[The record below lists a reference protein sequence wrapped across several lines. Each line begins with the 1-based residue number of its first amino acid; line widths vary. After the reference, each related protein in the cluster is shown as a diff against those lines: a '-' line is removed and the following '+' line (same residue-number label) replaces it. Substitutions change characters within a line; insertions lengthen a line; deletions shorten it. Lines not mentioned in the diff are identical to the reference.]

1 MVTNKNALNDFSY
14 TSYQLQLVEEKSNYL
29 DYTREE
35 LINKLIEHLPVN
47 NLYREQ
53 LLSNRDFTDNQS
65 LTKLRDVYSKL
76 INRLLRISKRIRKSR
91 KRKSDRNDY
100 YGFCTEYTHEDFPPH
115 HYLRRDYVRL
125 PFKKLH
131 YWIDLSHMPKDKLRN
146 IRIAFS
152 NIRDLIQSLFMVHNR
167 IIVVRLDFGLKE
179 RKEDLPFINSC
190 FNRLLDYLEYHHKE
204 YLAYI
209 CSREYKEQK
218 GIHLHCFMFL
228 NAKIV
233 KNEKEFVENVRRM
246 WGKYTTRGL
255 EKDDNVVNESCK
267 RRVKEWING
276 YVYCRNYDKNKLPDE
291 GECLGLVK
299 YTDVLT
305 IEKLVVLSKYLIKD
319 MGERDWLVKTG
330 NNPKSRLF
338 TCTSVANYASLN
350 TDYHDR
356 LTLNVDY
363 NREYLVRLDWIQE
376 IKLQNEYSLFDPK
389 RFNRLYLE
397 RIVKPNPLYRRGE

>member
-1 MVTNKNALNDFSY
+1 MKEKLNERTDFSY
-14 TSYQLQLVEEKSNYL
+14 TDYQRELVEEKSNYL
-29 DYTREE
+29 YYTREE
-35 LINKLIEHLPVN
+35 LINKLIDYLSPN
-47 NLYREQ
+47 NTYRNLLLYDK
-53 LLSNRDFTDNQS
+53 DFTDKQS
-65 LTKLRDVYSKL
+65 LSELRNRYSKL
-76 INRLLRISKRIRKSR
+76 INRLLRVSKRIRKS
-91 KRKSDRNDY
+91 KERKSDRNDY

-131 YWIDLSHMPKDKLRN
+131 YWIDLNDMPKDTLRN
-146 IRIAFS
+146 IRLAFAS
-152 NIRDLIQSLFMVHNR
+152 IRDLIQSLFMVHNR

-179 RKEDLPFINSC
+179 RKEDLVFINTC
-190 FNRLLDYLEYHHKE
+190 FSQLLSYLSTTAPE

-228 NAKIV
+228 DGNKV
-233 KNEKEFVENVRRM
+233 RNEKEFVENVRRM
-246 WGKYTTRGL
+246 WGKYTTREI

-276 YVYCRNYDKNKLPDE
+276 YVYCRNYDKDKLPDE

-299 YTDVLT
+299 YTDILT
-305 IEKLVVLSKYLIKD
+305 IEKLVVLSKYLLKD
-319 MGERDWLVKTG
+319 MDNRDWLVKTG

-338 TCTSVANYASLN
+338 TSTSVANYPSLN

-356 LTLNVDY
+356 LALNVDY
-363 NREYLVRLDWIQE
+363 NREYLVRLDWIQQ

-389 RFNRLYLE
+389 RFNRLYVE
-397 RIVKPNPLYRRGE
+397 RIVKPNPLYRRGQ

>member
-1 MVTNKNALNDFSY
+1 VSRK
-14 TSYQLQLVEEKSNYL
+14 
-29 DYTREE
+29 
-35 LINKLIEHLPVN
+35 
-47 NLYREQ
+47 
-53 LLSNRDFTDNQS
+53 
-65 LTKLRDVYSKL
+65 
-76 INRLLRISKRIRKSR
+76 ISKRR
-91 KRKSDRNDY
+91 KRRPDRNDY
-100 YGFCTEYTHEDFPPH
+100 YGFCTEYTHEDFPPD
-115 HYLRRDYVRL
+115 HYLRREYVRL

-146 IRIAFS
+146 IRLAFS
-152 NIRDLIQSLFMVHNR
+152 SIRDLIQSLFMVHNR
-167 IIVVRLDFGLKE
+167 VIIVRLDFGLKE

-190 FNRLLDYLEYHHKE
+190 FNRLLDRLEYYHKE
-204 YLAYI
+204 YLGYI
-209 CSREYKEQK
+209 CTREYKEQK

-228 NAKIV
+228 DGNKIR
-233 KNEKEFVENVRRM
+233 NEKGFVENVRRM

-305 IEKLVVLSKYLIKD
+305 IEKLVVLSKYLIKNISD
-319 MGERDWLVKTG
+319 RDWLVATG

-338 TCTSVANYASLN
+338 TCTSVANYPSLN

-356 LTLNVDY
+356 LALNVDY

-389 RFNRLYLE
+389 RFNRIYVE
-397 RIVKPNPLYRRGE
+397 HIVKKNPLYRRDKGQ

>member
-190 FNRLLDYLEYHHKE
+190 FNRLLDYLEYHQKE

>member
-1 MVTNKNALNDFSY
+1 
-14 TSYQLQLVEEKSNYL
+14 
-29 DYTREE
+29 
-35 LINKLIEHLPVN
+35 
-47 NLYREQ
+47 
-53 LLSNRDFTDNQS
+53 
-65 LTKLRDVYSKL
+65 
-76 INRLLRISKRIRKSR
+76 
-91 KRKSDRNDY
+91 
-100 YGFCTEYTHEDFPPH
+100 
-115 HYLRRDYVRL
+115 
-125 PFKKLH
+125 
-131 YWIDLSHMPKDKLRN
+131 
-146 IRIAFS
+146 
-152 NIRDLIQSLFMVHNR
+152 MVHNR
-167 IIVVRLDFGLKE
+167 VIVVRLDFGLKE

-190 FNRLLDYLEYHHKE
+190 FNRLLDRLEYYHKE
-204 YLAYI
+204 YLGYI
-209 CSREYKEQK
+209 CTREYKEQK
-218 GIHLHCFMFL
+218 GIHLHSIMFL
-228 NAKIV
+228 DGNKV
-233 KNEKEFVENVRRM
+233 RNEKGFVENVRRM

-255 EKDDNVVNESCK
+255 EKDD
-267 RRVKEWING
+267 KEWING

-319 MGERDWLVKTG
+319 MGERDWLVKTD

-376 IKLQNEYSLFDPK
+376 IKLQNESSLFDPK

>member
-228 NAKIV
+228 NAKLV

-246 WGKYTTRGL
+246 WGKYTTREI

-299 YTDVLT
+299 YTDILT
-305 IEKLVVLSKYLIKD
+305 IEKLVVLSKYLLKD
-319 MGERDWLVKTG
+319 MDNRDWLIQTG

-338 TCTSVANYASLN
+338 TSTSVANYASLN

>member
-1 MVTNKNALNDFSY
+1 MNLTNDLSY
-14 TSYQLQLVEEKSNYL
+14 TPYQCQLVEEKSNYSK
-29 DYTREE
+29 YNREE
-35 LINKLIEHLPVN
+35 LINKLIDYLPSN
-47 NLYREQ
+47 NQYRSH
-53 LLSNRDFTDNQS
+53 LLSNTDFKNTQS
-65 LTKLRDVYSKL
+65 LSKLRNTYIKL
-76 INRLLRISKRIRKSR
+76 INKRLRISKHISKRR
-91 KRKSDRNDY
+91 KRRPDRNDY
-100 YGFCTEYTHEDFPPH
+100 YGFCTEYTHEDFPPD
-115 HYLRRDYVRL
+115 HYLRREYVRL

-146 IRIAFS
+146 IRLAFS
-152 NIRDLIQSLFMVHNR
+152 SIRDLIQSLFMVHNR

-190 FNRLLDYLEYHHKE
+190 FNRLLSYLSTQLPE
-204 YLAYI
+204 YLAYY

-218 GIHLHCFMFL
+218 GIHLHCYMFL
-228 NAKIV
+228 NAKLV
-233 KNEKEFVENVRRM
+233 KNEREFVENVRRM
-246 WGKYTTRGL
+246 WGRYSTKGL

-267 RRVKEWING
+267 RRVKDWING

-291 GECLGLVK
+291 DECLGLVK

-319 MGERDWLVKTG
+319 ISNRDWLVKTG

-338 TCTSVANYASLN
+338 TCTSVANYPSLN

-356 LTLNVDY
+356 LALNIDY
-363 NREYLVRLDWIQE
+363 NREYLVRLDWIQQ

-389 RFNRLYLE
+389 RFNRLYVE
-397 RIVKPNPLYRRGE
+397 RIVKPNPLFTKNKGQWG

>member
-1 MVTNKNALNDFSY
+1 MKEKLNERTDFSY
-14 TSYQLQLVEEKSNYL
+14 TSYQLQLVEEKSNYSH
-29 DYTREE
+29 YTREE
-35 LINKLIEHLPVN
+35 LINKLIQYLPSN
-47 NLYREQ
+47 SLYRNQ
-53 LLSNRDFTDNQS
+53 LLSNRDFTDRQS
-65 LTKLRDVYSKL
+65 LSKLRDVYSKL
-76 INRLLRISKRIRKSR
+76 INRLLRVSKRISKS
-91 KRKSDRNDY
+91 KECKSDRNDY

-146 IRIAFS
+146 IRLAFS
-152 NIRDLIQSLFMVHNR
+152 SIRDLIQSLFMVHNR
-167 IIVVRLDFGLKE
+167 IIVVRLDFGVKE
-179 RKEDLPFINSC
+179 KKEDLPFINSC

-218 GIHLHCFMFL
+218 GIHLHCYMFL
-228 NAKIV
+228 NAKLI
-233 KNEKEFVENVRRM
+233 KNEREFVENVRRM
-246 WGKYTTRGL
+246 WGKYSTKGL
-255 EKDDNVVNESCK
+255 EKDD
-267 RRVKEWING
+267 KEWING

-319 MGERDWLVKTG
+319 ISDRDWLVKTG

-338 TCTSVANYASLN
+338 TCTSVANYPSLN

-356 LTLNVDY
+356 LALNVDY
-363 NREYLVRLDWIQE
+363 NREYLVRLDWIQQ

-389 RFNRLYLE
+389 RFNRLYVE
-397 RIVKPNPLYRRGE
+397 RIVKPNPLFTKNKGQWG

>member
-1 MVTNKNALNDFSY
+1 MKMLNNLSY
-14 TSYQLQLVEEKSNYL
+14 TPYQLTLVEEKSNYL
-29 DYTREE
+29 QYTREE
-35 LINKLIEHLPVN
+35 LINRLIDYLPSNSQYRSHLLHN
-47 NLYREQ
+47 T
-53 LLSNRDFTDNQS
+53 DFRNTQS
-65 LTKLRDVYSKL
+65 LSKLRNTYIKL
-76 INRLLRISKRIRKSR
+76 INRKLRISKHISKRR
-91 KRKSDRNDY
+91 KRKPDRNDY
-100 YGFCTEYTHEDFPPH
+100 YGFCTEYTHEDFPPD
-115 HYLRRDYVRL
+115 HYLRREYVRL

-146 IRIAFS
+146 IRLAFS
-152 NIRDLIQSLFMVHNR
+152 SIRDLIQSLFMVHNR

-190 FNRLLDYLEYHHKE
+190 FNRLLDRLEYYHQE
-204 YLAYI
+204 YLGYI

-228 NAKIV
+228 DGNKV

-246 WGKYTTRGL
+246 WGRYSTKGL
-255 EKDDNVVNESCK
+255 EKDDNEVNESCK
-267 RRVKEWING
+267 RRVKDWING

-299 YTDVLT
+299 YTDVLA

-319 MGERDWLVKTG
+319 ISDRDWLVKTG

-338 TCTSVANYASLN
+338 TCTSVANYPSLN

-356 LTLNVDY
+356 LALNVDY
-363 NREYLVRLDWIQE
+363 NREYLIRLDWIQQ

-389 RFNRLYLE
+389 RFNRIHVE
-397 RIVKPNPLYRRGE
+397 RIVRVNPKFTKNRNQRN

>member
-1 MVTNKNALNDFSY
+1 MKELNNLSY
-14 TSYQLQLVEEKSNYL
+14 TAYQQELVEEKSNYL
-29 DYTREE
+29 HYTREE
-35 LINKLIEHLPVN
+35 LINKLIDYLPTN
-47 NLYREQ
+47 NPYRNH
-53 LLSNRDFTDNQS
+53 LLSNSTFTNTQS
-65 LTKLRDVYSKL
+65 LTKLRSVYSKL
-76 INRLLRISKRIRKSR
+76 INRKLRASKRISNRR
-91 KRKSDRNDY
+91 KRKPDRNDY
-100 YGFCTEYTHEDFPPH
+100 YGFCTEYTHEDFPPD
-115 HYLRRDYVRL
+115 HYLRREYVRL

-146 IRIAFS
+146 IRLAFS
-152 NIRDLIQSLFMVHNR
+152 SIRDLIQSLFMVHNR

-179 RKEDLPFINSC
+179 RKEDLSFINSC
-190 FNRLLDYLEYHHKE
+190 FNRLLDKLEYYHPE

-209 CSREYKEQK
+209 CTREYKEQK

-228 NAKIV
+228 DGNKV

-246 WGKYTTRGL
+246 WGKYTTKEM
-255 EKDDNVVNESCK
+255 EKDDE
-267 RRVKEWING
+267 EWING

-291 GECLGLVK
+291 GECLGLIK

-319 MGERDWLVKTG
+319 ISNRDWLVKSG

-338 TCTSVANYASLN
+338 TSTSVANYASLN

-356 LTLNVDY
+356 LALNVDY
-363 NREYLVRLDWIQE
+363 NREYLVRLDWIQQ

-389 RFNRLYLE
+389 RFNRIHVE
-397 RIVKPNPLYRRGE
+397 RIVQKNPLYRRDKVK

>member
-1 MVTNKNALNDFSY
+1 MNLTNDLSY
-14 TSYQLQLVEEKSNYL
+14 TPYQCQLVEEKSNYL
-29 DYTREE
+29 HYTREE
-35 LINKLIEHLPVN
+35 LINKLIDYLPSN
-47 NLYREQ
+47 SQYRSH
-53 LLSNRDFTDNQS
+53 LLSNNQFRNSQS
-65 LTKLRDVYSKL
+65 LSKLRNVYSKL
-76 INRLLRISKRIRKSR
+76 INRKLKVSKRISKRR
-91 KRKSDRNDY
+91 KRRPDRNGY
-100 YGFCTEYTHEDFPPH
+100 YGFCTEYTHEDFPPD
-115 HYLRRDYVRL
+115 HYLRREYVRL

-146 IRIAFS
+146 IRLAFS
-152 NIRDLIQSLFMVHNR
+152 SIRDLIQSLFMVHNR

-179 RKEDLPFINSC
+179 RKEDLPFINAC
-190 FNRLLDYLEYHHKE
+190 FNRLLDRLEYYHKE
-204 YLAYI
+204 YLGYI
-209 CSREYKEQK
+209 CTREYKEQK
-218 GIHLHCFMFL
+218 GIHLHCLLFL
-228 NAKIV
+228 DGNKV
-233 KNEKEFVENVRRM
+233 RNEKEFVENVRRM
-246 WGKYTTRGL
+246 WGKYTTKGF

-319 MGERDWLVKTG
+319 ISERDWLVKTG

-338 TCTSVANYASLN
+338 TCTSVANYPSLN

-356 LTLNVDY
+356 LALNVDY

-397 RIVKPNPLYRRGE
+397 RIVRLNPLYRRDRG

>member
-14 TSYQLQLVEEKSNYL
+14 TPYQLQLVEEKSNYSH
-29 DYTREE
+29 YTREE
-35 LINKLIEHLPVN
+35 LINKPIEHLPVN

-65 LTKLRDVYSKL
+65 LTKLRDIYSKL
-76 INRLLRISKRIRKSR
+76 INRLLRVSRRIRKSR
-91 KRKSDRNDY
+91 ERKSDRNDY
-100 YGFCTEYTHEDFPPH
+100 YGFCREYTREDFPID
-115 HYLRRDYVRL
+115 HYFRREYVRL
-125 PFKKLH
+125 PLKKLH
-131 YWIDLSHMPKDKLRN
+131 YWIDLDSMTKDKLRN
-146 IRIAFS
+146 IRIAFA

-190 FNRLLDYLEYHHKE
+190 FNKLLDYLEYHHKE

-228 NAKIV
+228 NAKLV